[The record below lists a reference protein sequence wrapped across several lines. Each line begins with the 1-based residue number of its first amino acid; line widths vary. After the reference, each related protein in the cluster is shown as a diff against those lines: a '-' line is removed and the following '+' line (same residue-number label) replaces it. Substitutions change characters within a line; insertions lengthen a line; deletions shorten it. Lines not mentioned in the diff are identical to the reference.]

1 MLASMACL
9 TKAKV
14 RNNLYTITKNFIMAQ
29 TYSLALYSVTIHR
42 LGNRNDRLVL
52 TDFDNGKSL
61 YDIAYDMLCSK
72 ERHYRKTIL

>member
-1 MLASMACL
+1 
-9 TKAKV
+9 
-14 RNNLYTITKNFIMAQ
+14 MAQ

-61 YDIAYDMLCSK
+61 YDIAYDMLCSIK
-72 ERHYRKTIL
+72 

>member
-1 MLASMACL
+1 
-9 TKAKV
+9 
-14 RNNLYTITKNFIMAQ
+14 MAQ

-61 YDIAYDMLCSK
+61 VSIQPLFRCSQK
-72 ERHYRKTIL
+72 